1 VTPHAVGVLDTNAV
15 ILLERLRPSELPREP
30 LITTISLAEL
40 SAGPLAARES
50 AEAEARQARL
60 QEAEAA
66 FDPLAFDAPAA
77 RVFGRV
83 AAALRRGGRQI
94 KPRAFDALIAS
105 TAIANGLPVYTCNPR
120 DFNDIEGLEL
130 VSIPHPDNRG

>member
-1 VTPHAVGVLDTNAV
+1 MTPHAVGVLDTNAV